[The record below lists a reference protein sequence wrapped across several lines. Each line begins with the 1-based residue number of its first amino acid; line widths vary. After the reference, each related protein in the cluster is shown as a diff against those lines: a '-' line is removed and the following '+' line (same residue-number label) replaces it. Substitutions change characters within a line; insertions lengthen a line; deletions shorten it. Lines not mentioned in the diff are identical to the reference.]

1 MEDRDMRMFDLML
14 RTATFIVY
22 LYNTIKAFKCH
33 HKGQKIDAVYYMVWA
48 MIMYVCASQY

>member
-1 MEDRDMRMFDLML
+1 MRMFDLML